1 MGLGCFKMVI
11 HQNVK
16 LNINEKYFSSVLSD
30 DEVGFLEETQFIKE
44 LKTEINFTESTLNK
58 IPNFSDIV
66 LVGFGGSS
74 LGTKAIYAV
83 SYTHLTL
90 PTKRIV

>member
-16 LNINEKYFSSVLSD
+16 LNINEKYFSTVLSD

-66 LVGFGGSS
+66 LVGFGLS
-74 LGTKAIYAV
+74 LI
-83 SYTHLTL
+83 H
-90 PTKRIV
+90 I

>member
-16 LNINEKYFSSVLSD
+16 LNINEKYFSTVLSD

-74 LGTKAIYAV
+74 LGLSLIHI
-83 SYTHLTL
+83 SE
-90 PTKRIV
+90 PTRPY

>member
-16 LNINEKYFSSVLSD
+16 LNINVKYFSTVLSD

-44 LKTEINFTESTLNK
+44 LKL
-58 IPNFSDIV
+58 
-66 LVGFGGSS
+66 S
-74 LGTKAIYAV
+74 LI
-83 SYTHLTL
+83 H
-90 PTKRIV
+90 I